1 LANPHAILMA
11 RCVSITKAGSP
22 SVLKIIQMSEP
33 VPKSDEV
40 CIEVHYAGIN
50 FADTLMR
57 LGLYQPRPEYPF
69 TPGYELSGVIHSL
82 GDNVS
87 GFEVGQ
93 RVVAAMPTG
102 AQSSH
107 VTVKTSRVIPVP
119 DEMGLDAAAAM
130 PVTYLTAHHMLHYL
144 GHMKKGET
152 VLIHG
157 GAGGVGTA
165 ALQICQWAGIEN
177 VWATASGSKSGVIK
191 SFGGIPIDRHSQDFA
206 EIIKQATD
214 GRGVDHILDPI
225 GGDNLRRSLSILAEG
240 GKLYTYG
247 MSAAAPTSKRSLI
260 RSFLAWRK
268 TPKFDPLRLMTRNR
282 GVFGVHMGTW
292 KDEGAMSEQLHRIME
307 GIKLGKLSPVIDSIF
322 DAEQVAEAH
331 QHLHDAKNIGK
342 VLLRFKK

>member
-1 LANPHAILMA
+1 MA
-11 RCVSITKAGSP
+11 HRVAITKAGSP
-22 SVLKIIQMSEP
+22 SVLKILEMDMPI
-33 VPKSDEV
+33 PKEGEV
-40 CIEVHYAGIN
+40 CIEVHFAGIN

-57 LGLYQPRPEYPF
+57 LGLYQPRPPFPF
-69 TPGYELSGVIHSL
+69 TPGYELSGTINSL
-82 GDNVS
+82 GSGVT

-102 AQSSH
+102 GQSSH

-119 DEMGLDAAAAM
+119 DEMGLDEAAAM

-144 GHMKKGET
+144 GHLKKGET

-177 VWATASGSKSGVIK
+177 VWATASGSKSEIIE
-191 SFGGIPIDRHSQDFA
+191 SFGGMPIDRHNQDFV
-206 EIIKQATD
+206 EIIKEATD

-225 GGDNLRRSLSILAEG
+225 GGDNLTRSLSVLAEG
-240 GKLYTYG
+240 GRLYTYG
-247 MSAAAPTSKRSLI
+247 MSAAAPSSKRSLI
-260 RSFLAWRK
+260 RAFLAWRK
-268 TPKFDPLRLMTRNR
+268 TPKFDPLKLMTRNR

-292 KDEGAMSEQLHRIME
+292 KDEDAMSEQLHKIME
-307 GIKLGKLSPVIDSIF
+307 GIKLGHLKPVIDSVF
-322 DAEQVAEAH
+322 DAEDVADAH
-331 QHLHDAKNIGK
+331 QYIHDAKNIGK

>member
-1 LANPHAILMA
+1 MPY
-11 RCVSITKAGSP
+11 CVSIMKPGSP
-22 SVLKIIQMSEP
+22 SVLKIQDILMP
-33 VPKSDEV
+33 IPKEGEV
-40 CIEVHYAGIN
+40 CIEVHFAGIN

-57 LGLYQPRPEYPF
+57 LGLYQPRPPFPF
-69 TPGYELSGVIHSL
+69 TPGYELSGTINSL
-82 GDNVS
+82 GSGVT

-102 AQSSH
+102 GQSSH

-119 DEMGLDAAAAM
+119 DEMGLDEAAAM

-144 GHMKKGET
+144 GHLKKGET

-177 VWATASGSKSGVIK
+177 VWATASGTKSEIIE
-191 SFGGIPIDRHSQDFA
+191 SFGGISIDRHNQDFV
-206 EIIKQATD
+206 EIIKEATV

-225 GGDNLRRSLSILAEG
+225 GGENLTRSLSVLAEG
-240 GKLYTYG
+240 GRLYTYG
-247 MSAAAPTSKRSLI
+247 MSAAAPSSKRSMI
-260 RSFLAWRK
+260 RAFLAWRK
-268 TPKFDPLRLMTRNR
+268 TPKFDPLKLMTRNR

-292 KDEGAMSEQLHRIME
+292 KDEDAMSEQLYKIMD
-307 GIKLGKLSPVIDSIF
+307 GIKSGHLKPVIDSVF
-322 DAEQVAEAH
+322 DAEDVADAH
-331 QHLHDAKNIGK
+331 QYIHDAKNIGK

>member
-1 LANPHAILMA
+1 MANPHAILMA

-82 GDNVS
+82 GEDVS

-144 GHMKKGET
+144 GHLKKGET

-177 VWATASGSKSGVIK
+177 VWATASGSKSGIIK

-225 GGDNLRRSLSILAEG
+225 GGDNLRRSLSVLAEG